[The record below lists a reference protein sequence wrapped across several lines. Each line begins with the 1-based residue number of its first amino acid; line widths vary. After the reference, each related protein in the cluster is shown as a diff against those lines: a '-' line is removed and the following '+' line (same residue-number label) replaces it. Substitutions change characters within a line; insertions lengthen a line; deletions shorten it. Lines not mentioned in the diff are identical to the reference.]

1 MPSEQDSIER
11 IKKALEEAKGPNLRL
26 SYLSPR
32 LDSFG
37 ADLIGKFLK
46 SNTTITDLNIQGYA
60 VDHPNH
66 YM

>member
-11 IKKALEEAKGPNLRL
+11 IKKALEEAKGPSLRL

-46 SNTTITDLNIQGYA
+46 SNTTITDTSLLVSNFL
-60 VDHPNH
+60 
-66 YM
+66 